1 MKTRLLTSL
10 VCALISVMALAQ
22 SDVTKFLG
30 IPVDG
35 SVDTMARKLEAKGF
49 KREYPYDESRS
60 NFFIGKYD
68 GDNNAEIILFS
79 NRDGIVYQIRV
90 VKEEKIFNANLA
102 KYKYNSL
109 IRRFNEKWTYYN
121 LYGSE
126 IPEEEDIAEKFREG
140 ESSYSAFFIQLP
152 DSLLKAGK
160 ALYDADNKPNTEKT
174 LNELSKSIF
183 KLRTLRTLE
192 GKLDEAKNKGVVIYL
207 KQYDITKN
215 YLILIDYW
223 NGYNDHRDEDL

>member
-1 MKTRLLTSL
+1 MVQKFQKKKILPKN
-10 VCALISVMALAQ
+10 
-22 SDVTKFLG
+22 SDKGKVAIAHFL
-30 IPVDG
+30 
-35 SVDTMARKLEAKGF
+35 
-49 KREYPYDESRS
+49 Y
-60 NFFIGKYD
+60 N
-68 GDNNAEIILFS
+68 
-79 NRDGIVYQIRV
+79 YQ
-90 VKEEKIFNANLA
+90 
-102 KYKYNSL
+102 
-109 IRRFNEKWTYYN
+109 T
-121 LYGSE
+121 
-126 IPEEEDIAEKFREG
+126 
-140 ESSYSAFFIQLP
+140 
-152 DSLLKAGK
+152 GK